1 MNHQLDDYKYDKII
15 DIHNCVNENA
25 DNVEMVIINGGFLLN
40 TWHKHK
46 SHVLKLTT
54 DNQII

>member
-1 MNHQLDDYKYDKII
+1 MNHQLDDYKHDKI
-15 DIHNCVNENA
+15 IHNCVNENA
-25 DNVEMVIINGGFLLN
+25 DNVEMVIINGGFLLK

-54 DNQII
+54 DNQIT